1 MKKTFIII
9 TGEIVLCVL
18 NIYTVLYLA
27 CESIMPFYNFMY
39 NKMNPVYDTFFNLN
53 GGSTNQMMAHYV
65 PLLFLAFIAF
75 VVLMFIYIGYLKKEK
90 MSVFNF
96 SCFVLSIVPYIFWL
110 VFVSRV
116 TFNLIIDLGDYQKYL
131 YWVLILFFIT
141 NIAFSL
147 QRCFAIKKIKKE

>member
-75 VVLMFIYIGYLKKEK
+75 VVLMFLYIGY
-90 MSVFNF
+90 
-96 SCFVLSIVPYIFWL
+96 
-110 VFVSRV
+110 
-116 TFNLIIDLGDYQKYL
+116 
-131 YWVLILFFIT
+131 FI
-141 NIAFSL
+141 NVH
-147 QRCFAIKKIKKE
+147 